1 MCHMQTIS
9 NDTGSNRFESDGR
22 AFIRAA
28 SVAELEQ
35 RPFKVVTLEDRHILL
50 LRADG
55 QIRALDSRCPH
66 MGYPLSQG
74 TIRDGVLRCHW
85 HHWRFDLASG
95 GCFTEGGDDV
105 AVFPLVIRD
114 DEVWVSPI
122 PLDGYIRRRSD
133 KFLGDLRQGM
143 EERNTFL
150 IAKAVVGLRAN
161 GVADR
166 DILSAGAMHG
176 LRFRQ
181 GGFSM
186 GLTILTCMGRLVA
199 DLQED
204 DKALADVHAL
214 LNCARD
220 AFAGP
225 PRRMLRPLP
234 TAQFTNK
241 AQLKQWFRLFIEDRE
256 AAGAERIL
264 RTAIA
269 AQYPTEHLVELL
281 MAGATDHY
289 FLSTGHVIDFTNKA
303 FELFEVMTAD
313 GALPNDETDAR
324 AVLETT
330 LSSVVRPMAMGFRHE
345 ESADWQETIEP
356 QEALF
361 AVLPTLLS
369 HSRDAQWA
377 DDGRPEALRDVLLA
391 GKPED
396 ITRALQGALGQGA
409 SVDALSSV
417 LARAGIHRVARFH
430 VQNEEDWDDVLH
442 VISYA
447 NAIDALTR
455 RAVGHSLENDVALM
469 KAVTHGAM
477 FVYLT
482 HFLNIPRASLP
493 AERGKAAIPAQLH
506 DKSALLERL
515 LYCAEFQ
522 QVEEAAAIV
531 HYYQEQKYPLAALKA
546 TLGKALLRED
556 ATFHTFQ
563 MLDAGLCQHAV
574 LGSEHPDGR
583 LALVAAT
590 RYMVAQRL
598 RRNVLF
604 STQNALKLQRGEALN
619 EEA

>member
-1 MCHMQTIS
+1 MQTAS
-9 NDTGSNRFESDGR
+9 AETNRFEADGR
-22 AFIRAA
+22 YFVK
-28 SVAELEQ
+28 VADVSELEQ
-35 RPFKVVTLEDRHILL
+35 RSFKVVTIDDRHILL

-74 TIRDGVLRCHW
+74 TIKDGVLRCHW
-85 HHWRFDLASG
+85 HHWRFDLSSG

-105 AVFPLVIRD
+105 AVFPLMIRD
-114 DEVWVSPI
+114 GAVWVSPA
-122 PLDGYIRRRSD
+122 PLEGYVRSRTE
-133 KFLGDLRQGM
+133 KLMGDLRQGM

-150 IAKAVVGLRAN
+150 IAKAVAGLRAMN
-161 GVADR
+161 VPDR

-186 GLTILTCMGRLVA
+186 GLTILTCMGLLVPH
-199 DLQED
+199 LQAD
-204 DKALADVHAL
+204 DKALADVHGL
-214 LNCARD
+214 INCARD
-220 AFAGP
+220 SFSGP

-234 TAQFTNK
+234 STQFTGK
-241 AQLKQWFRLFIEDRE
+241 AQLTRWFRLFIEDRE

-264 RTAIA
+264 RSAVA
-269 AQYPTEHLVELL
+269 AGYSMEDLIDLLVV
-281 MAGATDHY
+281 AATDHY

-303 FELFEVMTAD
+303 FELFEVMAAD
-313 GALPNDETDAR
+313 GALPIGETDTQE
-324 AVLETT
+324 VLATT
-330 LSSVVRPMAMGFRHE
+330 LSAVVRPLAMGFRHE
-345 ESADWQETIEP
+345 EDADWHETIEP

-361 AVLPTLLS
+361 SALPTLLAQP
-369 HSRDAQWA
+369 RDPYWA
-377 DDGRPEALRDVLLA
+377 NDGRPEALRDGMLA
-391 GKPED
+391 GKPDE
-396 ITRALQGALGQGA
+396 ITQALHRALEQGA
-409 SVDALSSV
+409 SVAAISSV

-447 NAIDALTR
+447 NAIDSLTR
-455 RAVGHSLENDVALM
+455 RASGRSLEGDVALM
-469 KAVTHGAM
+469 KAITHGAM

-482 HFLNIPRASLP
+482 HFLNIPRAALP
-493 AERGKAAIPAQLH
+493 AERGKGAIPAMLH
-506 DKSALLERL
+506 DKAALLERL

-531 HYYQEQKYPLAALKA
+531 HYYQEQGYPLAELKA
-546 TLGKALLRED
+546 ALGKALLRED

-563 MLDAGLCQHAV
+563 MLEAGMRQHNV
-574 LGSEHPDGR
+574 LGVNHPDGR

-619 EEA
+619 EE

>member
-1 MCHMQTIS
+1 MQTAS
-9 NDTGSNRFESDGR
+9 TETSRFEADGR
-22 AFIRAA
+22 YFVKVADI
-28 SVAELEQ
+28 AELEQ
-35 RPFKVVTLEDRHILL
+35 RPFKVVTVEDRHILL

-55 QIRALDSRCPH
+55 HIRALDSRCPH

-74 TIRDGVLRCHW
+74 TVKDGVLRCHW
-85 HHWRFDLASG
+85 HHWRFDLSSG

-105 AVFPLVIRD
+105 AVFPLMIRD
-114 DEVWVSPI
+114 GAVWVSPV
-122 PLDGYIRRRSD
+122 PLEGYVRSRTE
-133 KFLGDLRQGM
+133 KLMGDLRQGM

-150 IAKAVVGLRAN
+150 IAKAVAGLRA
-161 GVADR
+161 VSVPDR

-186 GLTILTCMGRLVA
+186 GLTILTCMGLLVPH
-199 DLQED
+199 LQAD
-204 DKALADVHAL
+204 DKALADVHGL
-214 LNCARD
+214 INCARD
-220 AFAGP
+220 SFSGP
-225 PRRMLRPLP
+225 PRPLLRPLP
-234 TAQFTNK
+234 TTQFTNK
-241 AQLKQWFRLFIEDRE
+241 TQLTRWFRLFIEDRE

-264 RTAIA
+264 RSAVA
-269 AQYPTEHLVELL
+269 AGYSMENLIELL
-281 MAGATDHY
+281 VAAATDHY

-303 FELFEVMTAD
+303 FELFAVMTAD
-313 GALPNDETDAR
+313 GALPIGETDAR
-324 AVLETT
+324 EVLATT
-330 LSSVVRPMAMGFRHE
+330 LSAVVRPMAMGFRHE
-345 ESADWQETIEP
+345 EDADWQETIEP

-361 AVLPTLLS
+361 SALPTLLAQP
-369 HSRDAQWA
+369 RNPQWA
-377 DDGRPEALRDVLLA
+377 SDGRPEALRDVMLA
-391 GKPED
+391 GKPDE
-396 ITRALQGALGQGA
+396 ITQALQRALEQGA

-447 NAIDALTR
+447 NAIDSLTR
-455 RAVGHSLENDVALM
+455 RAAGRSLEGDVALM

-482 HFLNIPRASLP
+482 HFLNIPRAGLP
-493 AERGKAAIPAQLH
+493 AERGKGAVPAMLH
-506 DKSALLERL
+506 DKAALLERL

-531 HYYQEQKYPLAALKA
+531 HYYQEQGYPLPELKA
-546 TLGKALLRED
+546 ALGKALLRED

-563 MLDAGLCQHAV
+563 MVEAGMRQHGV
-574 LGSEHPDGR
+574 LGADHPDGR

-619 EEA
+619 EE

>member
-1 MCHMQTIS
+1 MQTIHT
-9 NDTGSNRFESDGR
+9 DGDRFESNGQH
-22 AFIRAA
+22 FIRAA
-28 SVAELEQ
+28 SVTELEQ

-55 QIRALDSRCPH
+55 QMRALDSRCPH

-74 TIRDGVLRCHW
+74 TIKDGVLRCHW

-105 AVFPLVIRD
+105 AVFPLEIRD
-114 DEVWVSPI
+114 GEIWVSPT
-122 PLDGYIRRRSD
+122 PLEGYVRSLTE

-150 IAKAVVGLRAN
+150 IAKAVAGLRAN
-161 GVADR
+161 GVDDR
-166 DILSAGAMHG
+166 DILSAAAMHG

-186 GLTILTCMGRLVA
+186 GLTILTCMGLLVPH
-199 DLQED
+199 LRED
-204 DKALADVHAL
+204 DKALADVHGL
-214 LNCARD
+214 INCARD

-234 TAQFTNK
+234 TTQFTTK
-241 AQLKQWFRLFIEDRE
+241 AQLKHWFRLFIEDRE

-264 RTAIA
+264 RTAVA
-269 AQYPTEHLVELL
+269 AAYSMEDLVELL
-281 MAGATDHY
+281 LAGATDHY

-303 FELFEVMTAD
+303 FELFEVMTTD
-313 GALPNDETDAR
+313 GALPVGESDAR
-324 AVLETT
+324 EVLATT
-330 LSSVVRPMAMGFRHE
+330 LSAVVRPMAMGFRHE
-345 ESADWQETIEP
+345 EDADWQETIEP

-361 AVLPTLLS
+361 AMLPTLLAQP
-369 HSRDAQWA
+369 RDLHWA
-377 DDGRPEALRDVLLA
+377 RDGRPEALRDVLLA
-391 GKPED
+391 GKPDD
-396 ITRALQGALGQGA
+396 ITQAFQRALQQGA
-409 SVDALSSV
+409 PVDVLSSV

-442 VISYA
+442 VMSYA
-447 NAIDALTR
+447 HAIDALTR
-455 RAVGHSLENDVALM
+455 RAVGRSLEGDMALM
-469 KAVTHGAM
+469 KAITHGAM

-482 HFLNIPRASLP
+482 HFLNIPRALLP
-493 AERGKAAIPAQLH
+493 AERGKAAVPAML
-506 DKSALLERL
+506 DDRAALLERL

-531 HYYQEQKYPLAALKA
+531 HGYQERGYPLAELKA

-563 MLDAGLCQHAV
+563 MLDAGMRQQAA
-574 LGSEHPDGR
+574 LGANHPDGR

-619 EEA
+619 EDA

>member
-1 MCHMQTIS
+1 MHTIHT
-9 NDTGSNRFESDGR
+9 DTAGNRFDSNGQH
-22 AFIRAA
+22 FIRAA
-28 SVAELEQ
+28 SVTELEQ

-55 QIRALDSRCPH
+55 QLRALDSRCPH

-74 TIRDGVLRCHW
+74 TIKDGVLRCHW

-105 AVFPLVIRD
+105 AVFPLEIRD
-114 DEVWVSPI
+114 GEIWVSPT
-122 PLDGYIRRRSD
+122 PLEGYVRSRTE

-150 IAKAVVGLRAN
+150 IAKAVAGLRAN

-166 DILSAGAMHG
+166 DILSAAAMYG

-186 GLTILTCMGRLVA
+186 GLTILTCMGLLVPH
-199 DLQED
+199 LRED
-204 DKALADVHAL
+204 DKALADVHGL
-214 LNCARD
+214 INCARD

-234 TAQFTNK
+234 TTQFTTK
-241 AQLKQWFRLFIEDRE
+241 AQLKHWFRLFIEDRE

-264 RTAIA
+264 RTAVA
-269 AQYPTEHLVELL
+269 AAYSMEDLVDLL
-281 MAGATDHY
+281 LAAATDHY

-303 FELFEVMTAD
+303 FELFEVMTTD
-313 GALPNDETDAR
+313 GALPAGEFDAR
-324 AVLETT
+324 EVLATT
-330 LSSVVRPMAMGFRHE
+330 LSAVVRPMAMGFRHE
-345 ESADWQETIEP
+345 EDADWQETIEP

-361 AVLPTLLS
+361 AMLPTLLAQP
-369 HSRDAQWA
+369 RDLHWA
-377 DDGRPEALRDVLLA
+377 RDGRPEALRDVLLA
-391 GKPED
+391 GKPDD
-396 ITRALQGALGQGA
+396 ITQALQRALEQGAP
-409 SVDALSSV
+409 VDVLSSV

-442 VISYA
+442 VMSYA
-447 NAIDALTR
+447 HAIDALTR
-455 RAVGHSLENDVALM
+455 RAVGRSLEGDLALM
-469 KAVTHGAM
+469 KAITHGAM

-482 HFLNIPRASLP
+482 HFLNIPRALLP
-493 AERGKAAIPAQLH
+493 AERGKAAVPAML
-506 DKSALLERL
+506 DDRAALLERL

-531 HYYQEQKYPLAALKA
+531 HGYQERGYPLAELKA

-563 MLDAGLCQHAV
+563 MLDAGMRQQAA
-574 LGSEHPDGR
+574 LGANHPDGR

-619 EEA
+619 EDA

>member
-1 MCHMQTIS
+1 MQTIPTDANS
-9 NDTGSNRFESDGR
+9 NYFEADGR
-22 AFIRAA
+22 HYVRAA

-35 RPFKVVTLEDRHILL
+35 RPFKVVTIEDRHILL

-74 TIRDGVLRCHW
+74 TIKDGVLRCHW

-95 GCFTEGGDDV
+95 GCFTDGGDDV
-105 AVFPLVIRD
+105 AVFPLEIRD
-114 DEVWVSPI
+114 GDIWVSSV
-122 PLDGYIRRRSD
+122 PLDGYARRRTE
-133 KFLGDLRQGM
+133 KFLADVRQGM

-150 IAKAVVGLRAN
+150 IAKGVAGLRAG

-176 LRFRQ
+176 LRYRQ

-186 GLTILTCMGRLVA
+186 GLTILTCMGRLIP

-204 DKALADVHAL
+204 EKALADVHAL
-214 LNCARD
+214 INCARD
-220 AFAGP
+220 SFSGP

-234 TAQFTNK
+234 TAQFTNQ
-241 AQLKQWFRLFIEDRE
+241 AQLKHWFRLFIEDRE
-256 AAGAERIL
+256 ASGAERVL

-269 AQYPTEHLVELL
+269 AHYSTEDLIELL
-281 MAGATDHY
+281 VTGATDHY
-289 FLSTGHVIDFTNKA
+289 FLSTGHVVDFTNKA
-303 FELFEVMTAD
+303 FELYEVMTV
-313 GALPNDETDAR
+313 DETLPHGESNAQE
-324 AVLETT
+324 VLATT

-345 ESADWQETIEP
+345 EDADWQETIEP

-361 AVLPTLLS
+361 EALPTLLTQQ
-369 HSRDAQWA
+369 RDPQWA
-377 DDGRPEALRDVLLA
+377 QNGRPEALRDLLLA
-391 GKPED
+391 GKPEE
-396 ITRALQGALGQGA
+396 ITSGLRRALEEGAT
-409 SVDALSSV
+409 VDALSSV

-455 RAVGHSLENDVALM
+455 RNAGHSLEGDVALM
-469 KAVTHGAM
+469 KAIAHGAM

-482 HFLNIPRASLP
+482 HFLNIPRALLP
-493 AERGKAAIPAQLH
+493 IERGKAAIPELLH
-506 DKSALLERL
+506 DRRALLERL

-531 HYYQEQKYPLAALKA
+531 YYYQEQGYTLSELKA

-563 MLDAGLCQHAV
+563 MVDAAMRQHAV
-574 LGSEHPDGR
+574 LGAGHPDGR

-619 EEA
+619 EDA

>member
-1 MCHMQTIS
+1 MS
-9 NDTGSNRFESDGR
+9 LAPLE
-22 AFIRAA
+22 IRG
-28 SVAELEQ
+28 
-35 RPFKVVTLEDRHILL
+35 ED
-50 LRADG
+50 
-55 QIRALDSRCPH
+55 
-66 MGYPLSQG
+66 
-74 TIRDGVLRCHW
+74 
-85 HHWRFDLASG
+85 
-95 GCFTEGGDDV
+95 
-105 AVFPLVIRD
+105 
-114 DEVWVSPI
+114 VWVSPA
-122 PLDGYIRRRSD
+122 PLDGYQRRRTE

-150 IAKAVVGLRAN
+150 IAKAVAGLRAN
-161 GVADR
+161 GVPDR

-186 GLTILTCMGRLVA
+186 GLTILTCMGRLIP

-204 DKALADVHAL
+204 EKALADVHAL

-220 AFAGP
+220 SFAGP

-241 AQLKQWFRLFIEDRE
+241 AQLQHWFRLFIEDRE
-256 AAGAERIL
+256 AAGAERVL

-269 AQYPTEHLVELL
+269 AGYATEDVIELL
-281 MAGATDHY
+281 LAGATDHY
-289 FLSTGHVIDFTNKA
+289 FLSTGHVVDFTNKA
-303 FELFEVMTAD
+303 FELYDVMTAA
-313 GALPNDETDAR
+313 GALPNGETDAR
-324 AVLETT
+324 EVLATT

-345 ESADWQETIEP
+345 EDADWQETIEP

-361 AVLPTLLS
+361 ALLPPLLAS
-369 HSRDAQWA
+369 PRNPRWA
-377 DDGRPEALRDVLLA
+377 SDGRAEKLRDVMLV
-391 GKPED
+391 GKPEE
-396 ITRALQGALGQGA
+396 ITQALQVALEQGA
-409 SVDALSSV
+409 SVDELSSV
-417 LARAGIHRVARFH
+417 LVRAGIHRVARFH

-455 RAVGHSLENDVALM
+455 RNAGHSLEGDIALM

-482 HFLNIPRASLP
+482 HFLNIPRAALP
-493 AERGKAAIPAQLH
+493 SERGKSAIPAQLQNQ
-506 DKSALLERL
+506 SALLERL

-531 HYYQEQKYPLAALKA
+531 HHYQEQRYPLAPLKA

-563 MLDAGLCQHAV
+563 MLDAALHQQSV
-574 LGSEHPDGR
+574 LGADHPDGR

-598 RRNVLF
+598 RRNVHF

>member
-1 MCHMQTIS
+1 MQTVPPG
-9 NDTGSNRFESDGR
+9 TGNRFELDER
-22 AFIRAA
+22 YFIR
-28 SVAELEQ
+28 VATVSELEA
-35 RPFKVVTLEDRHILL
+35 RPFKVVTLENRHILL

-74 TIRDGVLRCHW
+74 TVKDGILRCHW

-105 AVFPLVIRD
+105 AVFPLILRD
-114 DEVWVSPI
+114 ETIWVSPV
-122 PLDGYIRRRSD
+122 PLDGYVRQRTE
-133 KFLGDLRQGM
+133 KALVDLRQGM

-150 IAKAVVGLRAN
+150 IAKAVAGLRAN
-161 GVADR
+161 DVPDR

-181 GGFSM
+181 GGFAM
-186 GLTILTCMGRLVA
+186 GLTILTCMGL
-199 DLQED
+199 LTPYLLED

-214 LNCARD
+214 INCARD
-220 AFAGP
+220 AFTGP

-234 TAQFTNK
+234 TPQFSSKT
-241 AQLKQWFRLFIEDRE
+241 QLIQWFRLFIEDRE

-264 RTAIA
+264 RSAIA
-269 AQYPTEHLVELL
+269 ADYPKEDIIEMLVSS
-281 MAGATDHY
+281 ATDHY
-289 FLSTGHVIDFTNKA
+289 FLSTGHVIDFVNKA
-303 FELFEVMTAD
+303 FALFAVMTA
-313 GALPNDETDAR
+313 GNALPPGETDVR
-324 AVLETT
+324 EVLATT

-345 ESADWQETIEP
+345 EDADWQETIAP

-361 AVLPTLLS
+361 STLPTLLAQP
-369 HSRDAQWA
+369 RDPHWVLH
-377 DDGRPEALRDVLLA
+377 GRPEALRDVLLA
-391 GKPED
+391 GKPDE
-396 ITRALQGALGQGA
+396 ISQALRHALEQGA

-417 LARAGIHRVARFH
+417 LARAGIYRVARFH

-447 NAIDALTR
+447 NAIDELTR
-455 RAVGHSLENDVALM
+455 CAAGHSLACDIALM

-482 HFLNIPRASLP
+482 HFLNIPRAQLP
-493 AERGKAAIPAQLH
+493 SERGKAALPVMLH
-506 DKSALLERL
+506 NKAALLERL

-531 HYYQEQKYPLAALKA
+531 YYYQEQGYPLAELQA

-556 ATFHTFQ
+556 ASFHTFQ
-563 MLDAGLCQHAV
+563 MLDAGMHQQNL
-574 LGSEHPDGR
+574 LGSDCLDAR

-604 STQNALKLQRGEALN
+604 STQNALKLQRGEALD
-619 EEA
+619 EET

>member
-1 MCHMQTIS
+1 MQTIPTDTS
-9 NDTGSNRFESDGR
+9 NDRFESNGR
-22 AFIRAA
+22 HFIRAA
-28 SVAELEQ
+28 NVAELEQ

-74 TIRDGVLRCHW
+74 TIKDGVLRCHW

-105 AVFPLVIRD
+105 AVFPLEIRD
-114 DEVWVSPI
+114 GEIWASPT
-122 PLDGYIRRRSD
+122 PLEGYVRGRTE

-150 IAKAVVGLRAN
+150 IAKAVAGLRAN
-161 GVADR
+161 GVDDR

-176 LRFRQ
+176 LRFRP

-186 GLTILTCMGRLVA
+186 GLTILTCMGRLIP

-303 FELFEVMTAD
+303 FELFEIMTAN
-313 GALPNDETDAR
+313 GALPFDEADAEGM
-324 AVLETT
+324 LETT

-361 AVLPTLLS
+361 AALPTLLAQP
-369 HSRDAQWA
+369 RNPQWTNDA
-377 DDGRPEALRDVLLA
+377 RPEALRDVMLA
-391 GKPED
+391 GKPDE
-396 ITRALQGALGQGA
+396 ITQALQHALEQGA
-409 SVDALSSV
+409 SV
-417 LARAGIHRVARFH
+417 
-430 VQNEEDWDDVLH
+430 
-442 VISYA
+442 
-447 NAIDALTR
+447 
-455 RAVGHSLENDVALM
+455 
-469 KAVTHGAM
+469 
-477 FVYLT
+477 
-482 HFLNIPRASLP
+482 
-493 AERGKAAIPAQLH
+493 
-506 DKSALLERL
+506 
-515 LYCAEFQ
+515 
-522 QVEEAAAIV
+522 
-531 HYYQEQKYPLAALKA
+531 
-546 TLGKALLRED
+546 
-556 ATFHTFQ
+556 
-563 MLDAGLCQHAV
+563 
-574 LGSEHPDGR
+574 
-583 LALVAAT
+583 
-590 RYMVAQRL
+590 
-598 RRNVLF
+598 
-604 STQNALKLQRGEALN
+604 
-619 EEA
+619 

>member
-1 MCHMQTIS
+1 MQTIPG
-9 NDTGSNRFESDGR
+9 DTRYSAFETDGTY
-22 AFIRAA
+22 FKVA
-28 SVAELEQ
+28 SVVELEE

-50 LRADG
+50 LLAG
-55 QIRALDSRCPH
+55 GHIRALDSRCPH

-74 TIRDGVLRCHW
+74 TVRDGVLRCHW

-105 AVFPLVIRD
+105 AVFPLEIREG
-114 DEVWVSPI
+114 EVWVSPT
-122 PLDGYIRRRSD
+122 PLDGYLRRRTE

-150 IAKAVVGLRAN
+150 IAKAVAGLRAN

-166 DILSAGAMHG
+166 EILSSGAMHG

-181 GGFSM
+181 GGFAM
-186 GLTILTCMGRLVA
+186 GLTILTCMGRLIP

-204 DKALADVHAL
+204 EKALADVHAL
-214 LNCARD
+214 INCARD
-220 AFAGP
+220 SFMGP
-225 PRRMLRPLP
+225 PRRMLRALP
-234 TAQFTNK
+234 TTKFTNK
-241 AQLKQWFRLFIEDRE
+241 EQLKHWFRLFIEDRE
-256 AAGAERIL
+256 AAGAERVL

-269 AQYPTEHLVELL
+269 AEYSTADLIEIVL
-281 MAGATDHY
+281 AGATDHY
-289 FLSTGHVIDFTNKA
+289 FLSTGHVIDFSNKA
-303 FELFEVMTAD
+303 FELFEEMTVN
-313 GALPNDETDAR
+313 GSLPYGETNMHE
-324 AVLETT
+324 VLATT

-345 ESADWQETIEP
+345 EDADWHETIEP

-361 AVLPTLLS
+361 EALPGLLS
-369 HSRDAQWA
+369 KPRDPHWA
-377 DDGRPEALRDVLLA
+377 RGERSEQLRNVLLA
-391 GKPED
+391 GKPEE
-396 ITRALQGALGQGA
+396 ITLALRVALEQGAP
-409 SVDALSSV
+409 VDALSSV
-417 LARAGIHRVARFH
+417 LACAGIHRVARFH

-447 NAIDALTR
+447 NAIDALSHR
-455 RAVGHSLENDVALM
+455 NAGHSLEGDVVLM

-482 HFLNIPRASLP
+482 HFLNIPRALLP
-493 AERGKAAIPAQLH
+493 AERGKAAIPELLDDQP
-506 DKSALLERL
+506 ALLGRL

-531 HYYQEQKYPLAALKA
+531 HYYQEHGYALADLKA
-546 TLGKALLRED
+546 VLGKALLRED

-563 MLDAGLCQHAV
+563 MVDAAFNQHAT
-574 LGSEHPDGR
+574 LGEEHPDGR
-583 LALVAAT
+583 LGLVAAT

-619 EEA
+619 EEVE

>member
-1 MCHMQTIS
+1 MQTIS
-9 NDTGSNRFESDGR
+9 NDTQNNRFESDGTY
-22 AFIRAA
+22 FKVA
-28 SVAELEQ
+28 SVVELEQ
-35 RPFKVVTLEDRHILL
+35 RPFKVITVEDRHILL

-55 QIRALDSRCPH
+55 HIRALDSRCPH

-74 TIRDGVLRCHW
+74 TIKDGVLRCHW

-105 AVFPLVIRD
+105 AVFPIEIRD
-114 DEVWVSPI
+114 GGVWVSPI
-122 PLDGYIRRRSD
+122 PLDGYARRRTE

-150 IAKAVVGLRAN
+150 IAKAVAGLRAN
-161 GVADR
+161 GVPDR

-181 GGFSM
+181 GGFAM
-186 GLTILTCMGRLVA
+186 GLTILTCMGRLIP

-204 DKALADVHAL
+204 EKALADVHAL

-220 AFAGP
+220 SFGGP

-234 TAQFTNK
+234 TTQFANK
-241 AQLKQWFRLFIEDRE
+241 AQLKHWFRLFIEDRE
-256 AAGAERIL
+256 AAGAERVL

-269 AQYPTEHLVELL
+269 AGYPREDLIELL
-281 MAGATDHY
+281 LAGATDHY
-289 FLSTGHVIDFTNKA
+289 FLSTGHVVDFTNKA
-303 FELFEVMTAD
+303 FELFEVMAAG
-313 GALPNDETDAR
+313 GALPYGEADAQE
-324 AVLETT
+324 VLATT
-330 LSSVVRPMAMGFRHE
+330 LSAVVRPMAMGFRHE
-345 ESADWQETIEP
+345 EDADWQETIEP

-361 AVLPTLLS
+361 EMLPALLARP
-369 HSRDAQWA
+369 RDQDWA
-377 DDGRPEALRDVLLA
+377 RNGRPEMLRNVLLA
-391 GKPED
+391 GKPKE
-396 ITRALQGALGQGA
+396 ITESLRAALEQGAM
-409 SVDALSSV
+409 VDALSSV

-447 NAIDALTR
+447 NAIDALAR
-455 RAVGHSLENDVALM
+455 RNTGHSPDGDIALM

-482 HFLNIPRASLP
+482 HFLNIPRAPLP
-493 AERGKAAIPAQLH
+493 VERGKAAIPALLH
-506 DKSALLERL
+506 DRSALLDRL

-531 HYYQEQKYPLAALKA
+531 HYYQEQGYSLAELKA
-546 TLGKALLRED
+546 ALGKALLRED

-563 MLDAGLCQHAV
+563 MVDAAFNQHAV
-574 LGSEHPDGR
+574 LGNDHPDGR

-619 EEA
+619 EDASEIS

>member
-1 MCHMQTIS
+1 MQTVTPG
-9 NDTGSNRFESDGR
+9 TGDRFESNGR
-22 AFIRAA
+22 YFIR
-28 SVAELEQ
+28 VATISELEQ
-35 RPFKVVTLEDRHILL
+35 RPFKVVTIEDRHILL

-55 QIRALDSRCPH
+55 RIRALDSRCPH

-105 AVFPLVIRD
+105 AVFPLTVRD
-114 DEVWVSPI
+114 EAIWVSPV
-122 PLDGYIRRRSD
+122 PLDGYVRQRTE
-133 KFLGDLRQGM
+133 KLLADLRQGM

-150 IAKAVVGLRAN
+150 LAKAVAGLRAN
-161 GVADR
+161 GVPDR

-181 GGFSM
+181 GGFAM
-186 GLTILTCMGRLVA
+186 GLTILTCMGRLA
-199 DLQED
+199 PHLWED
-204 DKALADVHAL
+204 DRALADVHGL
-214 LNCARD
+214 INCARD
-220 AFAGP
+220 SFTGP

-234 TAQFTNK
+234 TTQFTDK
-241 AQLKQWFRLFIEDRE
+241 AQLIQWFRLFIEDRE

-264 RTAIA
+264 RSAIA
-269 AQYPTEHLVELL
+269 AGYPTEDVIEMLVS
-281 MAGATDHY
+281 AATDHY

-303 FELFEVMTAD
+303 FELFAVMTAD
-313 GALPNDETDAR
+313 GALPFGESDAQE
-324 AVLETT
+324 VLATT
-330 LSSVVRPMAMGFRHE
+330 LSAVVRPMAMGFRHE
-345 ESADWQETIEP
+345 EDADWHETIEP

-361 AVLPTLLS
+361 GALPTLLAQP
-369 HSRDAQWA
+369 RDLLWAQ
-377 DDGRPEALRDVLLA
+377 DGRPEALRDVMLA
-391 GKPED
+391 GKPDE
-396 ITRALQGALGQGA
+396 ITRALHQALEQGAP
-409 SVDALSSV
+409 VDALSSV
-417 LARAGIHRVARFH
+417 LARAGIYRVARFH

-455 RAVGHSLENDVALM
+455 RAVGHSLACDIALM

-482 HFLNIPRASLP
+482 HFLNIPRALLP
-493 AERGKAAIPAQLH
+493 AERGSAAIPATLY
-506 DKSALLERL
+506 DKAALLERL

-531 HYYQEQKYPLAALKA
+531 YYYLEQGYPLAELKA
-546 TLGKALLRED
+546 ALGKALLRED
-556 ATFHTFQ
+556 ASFHTFQ
-563 MLDAGLCQHAV
+563 MLDAGMRQYDV
-574 LGSEHPDGR
+574 LGSDHPDAR

>member
-1 MCHMQTIS
+1 MQTIS
-9 NDTGSNRFESDGR
+9 SDSSQRFESDGR
-22 AFIRAA
+22 YFVRAA
-28 SVAELEQ
+28 SLAELEQ
-35 RPFKVVTLEDRHILL
+35 RPFKVVTIDDRHILL
-50 LRADG
+50 IRADG
-55 QIRALDSRCPH
+55 HMRAIDSRCPH

-74 TIRDGVLRCHW
+74 TISNGVLRCHW

-105 AVFPLVIRD
+105 AVFPLLIRD
-114 DEVWVSPI
+114 DAIWISPV
-122 PLDGYIRRRSD
+122 PLDGYTRQRTE
-133 KFLGDLRQGM
+133 KFQADMRQGM

-150 IAKAVVGLRAN
+150 IAKAVAGLRAN
-161 GVADR
+161 GVSDR

-186 GLTILTCMGRLVA
+186 GLTILTCMGLLVP

-204 DKALADVHAL
+204 DRALADVHGL
-214 LNCARD
+214 INCARD
-220 AFAGP
+220 SFSGP
-225 PRRMLRPLP
+225 PRRLLRPLP
-234 TAQFTNK
+234 ATQFLNK
-241 AQLKQWFRLFIEDRE
+241 EQLKQWFRMFIEDRE

-264 RTAIA
+264 RTAIV
-269 AQYPTEHLVELL
+269 AQYSTNDLIELL
-281 MAGATDHY
+281 MAAATDHY
-289 FLSTGHVIDFTNKA
+289 FLSTGHVVDFTNKA
-303 FELFEVMTAD
+303 FELFGVMTAGD
-313 GALPNDETDAR
+313 ALPFGETDAQE
-324 AVLETT
+324 VLQTT
-330 LSSVVRPMAMGFRHE
+330 LSAVIRPLAMGFRHE

-361 AVLPTLLS
+361 AELPTLLA
-369 HSRDAQWA
+369 RPRNLAWA
-377 DDGRPEALRDVLLA
+377 SEGRPEALRDTLLA
-391 GKPED
+391 GKPEE
-396 ITRALQGALGQGA
+396 ITRALQRALEQGA
-409 SVDALSSV
+409 SVSDLSSV

-447 NAIDALTR
+447 NAIDMLTHR
-455 RAVGHSLENDVALM
+455 SAGHSLQCDVTLM
-469 KAVTHGAM
+469 KAVAHGAM

-482 HFLNIPRASLP
+482 HFLNIPRAMLP
-493 AERGKAAIPAQLH
+493 AERGKTAIPSLLH
-506 DKSALLERL
+506 DKAALLERL

-531 HYYQEQKYPLAALKA
+531 HYYQEQGYPLAELKA
-546 TLGKALLRED
+546 ALGKALLRED
-556 ATFHTFQ
+556 STFHTFQ
-563 MLDAGLCQHAV
+563 MLEAGLRQHSV
-574 LGSEHPDGR
+574 LGANHPDGR

-619 EEA
+619 GDD

>member
-1 MCHMQTIS
+1 MQTAS
-9 NDTGSNRFESDGR
+9 AETNRFEADGR
-22 AFIRAA
+22 YFVKVAG
-28 SVAELEQ
+28 VAELEQ
-35 RPFKVVTLEDRHILL
+35 RSFKVVTIDDRHILL

-74 TIRDGVLRCHW
+74 TIKDGVLRCHW
-85 HHWRFDLASG
+85 HHWRFDLSSG

-105 AVFPLVIRD
+105 AVFPLMIRD
-114 DEVWVSPI
+114 GAVWVSPV
-122 PLDGYIRRRSD
+122 PLEGYVRSRTE
-133 KFLGDLRQGM
+133 KLMGDLRQGM

-150 IAKAVVGLRAN
+150 IAKAVAGLRAMN
-161 GVADR
+161 VPDR

-186 GLTILTCMGRLVA
+186 GLTILTCMGLLVPH
-199 DLQED
+199 LQAD
-204 DKALADVHAL
+204 DKALADVHGL
-214 LNCARD
+214 VNCARD
-220 AFAGP
+220 SFSGP

-234 TAQFTNK
+234 STQFTGK
-241 AQLKQWFRLFIEDRE
+241 AQLTRWFRLFIEDRE

-264 RTAIA
+264 RSAVA
-269 AQYPTEHLVELL
+269 AGYSMEDLIELL
-281 MAGATDHY
+281 VVAATDHY

-313 GALPNDETDAR
+313 GALPIGETDTQE
-324 AVLETT
+324 VLATT
-330 LSSVVRPMAMGFRHE
+330 LSAVVRPMAMGFRHE
-345 ESADWQETIEP
+345 EDADWHETIEP

-361 AVLPTLLS
+361 SALPTLLAQP
-369 HSRDAQWA
+369 RDPHWA
-377 DDGRPEALRDVLLA
+377 SDGRPEALRDGMLA
-391 GKPED
+391 GKPDE
-396 ITRALQGALGQGA
+396 ITQALQHALEQGA
-409 SVDALSSV
+409 SVAALSSV

-447 NAIDALTR
+447 NAIDSLTR
-455 RAVGHSLENDVALM
+455 RASGRSLEGDLALM

-482 HFLNIPRASLP
+482 HFLNIPRAALP
-493 AERGKAAIPAQLH
+493 AERGKGAIPAMLH
-506 DKSALLERL
+506 DKAALLERL

-531 HYYQEQKYPLAALKA
+531 HYYQEQGYPLAELKA
-546 TLGKALLRED
+546 ALGKALLRED

-563 MLDAGLCQHAV
+563 MLEAGMRQHDV
-574 LGSEHPDGR
+574 LGVNHPDGR

-619 EEA
+619 EE

>member
-1 MCHMQTIS
+1 MQTIS
-9 NDTGSNRFESDGR
+9 TDTGSNRFESDGR
-22 AFIRAA
+22 YYIRAA

-74 TIRDGVLRCHW
+74 TIKEGVLRCHW

-95 GCFTEGGDDV
+95 GCFTDGGDDV

-114 DEVWVSPI
+114 GYVWVSPT
-122 PLDGYIRRRSD
+122 PLDDYHRRRTE
-133 KFLGDLRQGM
+133 KFFGDLRQGM

-150 IAKAVVGLRAN
+150 IAKAVAGLHAA
-161 GVADR
+161 GVPDR

-186 GLTILTCMGRLVA
+186 GLTILTCMGLLVG

-204 DKALADVHAL
+204 EKVLADVHAL
-214 LNCARD
+214 INCARD
-220 AFAGP
+220 SFAGP
-225 PRRMLRPLP
+225 PRRMLHPLP
-234 TAQFTNK
+234 TTQFTNK

-264 RTAIA
+264 RTAVA
-269 AQYPTEHLVELL
+269 AGYSAEDLIELL
-281 MAGATDHY
+281 VAGATNHY

-303 FELFEVMTAD
+303 FELFEVMTEG
-313 GALPNDETDAR
+313 GALPLGETDLREVQA
-324 AVLETT
+324 TT
-330 LSSVVRPMAMGFRHE
+330 LSAVVRPMAMGFRHE
-345 ESADWQETIEP
+345 EDADWHETIEP

-361 AVLPTLLS
+361 AALPTLLAQP
-369 HSRDAQWA
+369 RNPQWA
-377 DDGRPEALRDVLLA
+377 SDGRPEVLRDLLLA
-391 GKPED
+391 GKPEE
-396 ITRALQGALGQGA
+396 ITQAFQRALEEGA

-447 NAIDALTR
+447 NAIDALTH
-455 RAVGHSLENDVALM
+455 RAVGRSLEGDVALM

-482 HFLNIPRASLP
+482 HFLNIPRAALP
-493 AERGKAAIPAQLH
+493 AERGKAAIPALLH
-506 DKSALLERL
+506 DASALLERL

-531 HYYQEQKYPLAALKA
+531 HYYQEQGYPLAALKA

-563 MLDAGLCQHAV
+563 MLDAGLRQHTV
-574 LGSEHPDGR
+574 LGADHPDGR

-619 EEA
+619 ENSTLE

>member
-1 MCHMQTIS
+1 MQTIS
-9 NDTGSNRFESDGR
+9 SDAQNNRFESDGVY
-22 AFIRAA
+22 FKVS

-35 RPFKVVTLEDRHILL
+35 RPFKVVTVEDRHILL
-50 LRADG
+50 MRADG
-55 QIRALDSRCPH
+55 HIRALDSRCPH

-74 TIRDGVLRCHW
+74 TVKDGVLRCHW

-105 AVFPLVIRD
+105 AVFPLEIRD
-114 DEVWVSPI
+114 GEVWVSPT
-122 PLDGYIRRRSD
+122 PMDGYMRRRTE

-150 IAKAVVGLRAN
+150 IAKAVAGLRAN
-161 GVADR
+161 GVPDR
-166 DILSAGAMHG
+166 DILSAGAIHG
-176 LRFRQ
+176 LRYRQ
-181 GGFSM
+181 GGFAM
-186 GLTILTCMGRLVA
+186 GLTILTCMGRLIPE
-199 DLQED
+199 LLED
-204 DKALADVHAL
+204 EKALADVHAL

-220 AFAGP
+220 SFAGP

-234 TAQFTNK
+234 TTQFTTK
-241 AQLKQWFRLFIEDRE
+241 AQLKHWYRLFIEDRE
-256 AAGAERIL
+256 AAGAERVV

-269 AQYPTEHLVELL
+269 AEYSMADLIEVLL
-281 MAGATDHY
+281 AGATDHY

-303 FELFEVMTAD
+303 FELFEVMTANA
-313 GALPNDETDAR
+313 ALPSGESDAR
-324 AVLETT
+324 EVLATT

-345 ESADWQETIEP
+345 EDADWHETKEP

-361 AVLPTLLS
+361 EKLPAILARP
-369 HSRDAQWA
+369 RDPHWA
-377 DDGRPEALRDVLLA
+377 RGGRPEQLRDVMLA
-391 GKPED
+391 GKPEE
-396 ITRALQGALGQGA
+396 ITQALHGALKQGAP
-409 SVDALSSV
+409 VNALSSV

-447 NAIDALTR
+447 NAVDALTR
-455 RAVGHSLENDVALM
+455 RNAGHSLEGDVALM

-493 AERGKAAIPAQLH
+493 AERGKAAIPLLLQDRA
-506 DKSALLERL
+506 ALLERL

-531 HYYQEQKYPLAALKA
+531 HYYQEQGYPLAELKA
-546 TLGKALLRED
+546 ALGKALLRED

-563 MLDAGLCQHAV
+563 MVDAAFNQHAV
-574 LGSEHPDGR
+574 LGEDHADGR

-619 EEA
+619 EEV

>member
-1 MCHMQTIS
+1 MQTIPTDLS
-9 NDTGSNRFESDGR
+9 NNRFESNGR
-22 AFIRAA
+22 HFIRAA
-28 SVAELEQ
+28 NVAELEQ

-74 TIRDGVLRCHW
+74 TIKDGVLRCHW

-95 GCFTEGGDDV
+95 DCFTEGGDDV

-133 KFLGDLRQGM
+133 RFLGDLRQGM

-150 IAKAVVGLRAN
+150 IAKAVAGLRAN

-313 GALPNDETDAR
+313 GALPNGETGVQS
-324 AVLETT
+324 VLETT

-369 HSRDAQWA
+369 HSREAQWV

-396 ITRALQGALGQGA
+396 ITRALQDALEQGA

-455 RAVGHSLENDVALM
+455 RAVGHSLEGDIALM

-482 HFLNIPRASLP
+482 HFLNIPRAPLP
-493 AERGKAAIPAQLH
+493 AERGKAAVPARLH
-506 DKSALLERL
+506 DKMALLERL

-563 MLDAGLCQHAV
+563 MLDAGLQQHAL
-574 LGSEHPDGR
+574 LGDDHPDGR

>member
-1 MCHMQTIS
+1 MQTTSVTPSS
-9 NDTGSNRFESDGR
+9 NSFEADGPYYNV
-22 AFIRAA
+22 A

-50 LRADG
+50 MRADG
-55 QIRALDSRCPH
+55 RIYALDSRCPH

-74 TIRDGVLRCHW
+74 TVRDGVLRCHW

-105 AVFPLVIRD
+105 AVFPIAIKD
-114 DEVWVSPI
+114 GAIWVCPV
-122 PLDGYIRRRSD
+122 PFEGYVRQRTE
-133 KFLGDLRQGM
+133 KFLGDLQQGM

-150 IAKAVVGLRAN
+150 IAKAVAGLRAHS
-161 GVADR
+161 VPDR
-166 DILSAGAMHG
+166 DILSSGAMHG

-181 GGFSM
+181 GGFAM
-186 GLTILTCMGRLVA
+186 GLTILTCMGLLMPHLR
-199 DLQED
+199 D
-204 DKALADVHAL
+204 DEKALADVHAL
-214 LNCARD
+214 INCARD
-220 AFAGP
+220 SFSGP

-234 TAQFTNK
+234 TTRFVDK
-241 AQLKQWFRLFIEDRE
+241 AQLIQWFRLFIEDRE

-264 RTAIA
+264 RSAIEA
-269 AQYPTEHLVELL
+269 GYALEDLVDLL
-281 MAGATDHY
+281 LSAATDHY

-303 FELFEVMTAD
+303 FELFEVMTEN
-313 GALPNDETDAR
+313 GSLPTGETDAR
-324 AVLETT
+324 EVLATT
-330 LSSVVRPMAMGFRHE
+330 LSGVIRPMAMGFRHE
-345 ESADWQETIEP
+345 EAADWHETIEP

-361 AVLPTLLS
+361 TALPALL
-369 HSRDAQWA
+369 AQPRTADWA
-377 DDGRPEALRDVLLA
+377 SDGRPEALRDVMLA
-391 GKPED
+391 GKPAE
-396 ITRALQGALGQGA
+396 ITQALREALEQGAA
-409 SVDALSSV
+409 VADLSSV

-447 NAIDALTR
+447 NAINMLTR
-455 RAVGHSLENDVALM
+455 RAAGRSLEGDIALM

-482 HFLNIPRASLP
+482 HFLNIPRAALP
-493 AERGKAAIPAQLH
+493 AERGKSVIPALLH
-506 DKSALLERL
+506 DKDALLERL

-531 HYYQEQKYPLAALKA
+531 HYYQETAYSLAELKA
-546 TLGKALLRED
+546 ALGKALLRED

-563 MLDAGLCQHAV
+563 MLEAGIRQHEV
-574 LGSEHPDGR
+574 LGADHPDGR

-604 STQNALKLQRGEALN
+604 STQNALKMQRGEALN

>member
-9 NDTGSNRFESDGR
+9 NDAGSNRFESDGR

-28 SVAELEQ
+28 SVSELEQ

-74 TIRDGVLRCHW
+74 TIREGVLRCHW

-150 IAKAVVGLRAN
+150 IAKAVAGLRAN

-361 AVLPTLLS
+361 ALLPTLLS

-377 DDGRPEALRDVLLA
+377 NDGRPEALRDVLLA

-396 ITRALQGALGQGA
+396 ITRALQDALEQGA

-482 HFLNIPRASLP
+482 HFLNIPRAPLP

-506 DKSALLERL
+506 DKAALLERL

-563 MLDAGLCQHAV
+563 MLDAGLRQHAV

>member
-1 MCHMQTIS
+1 MQTTS
-9 NDTGSNRFESDGR
+9 SDTQNNRFESDGTY
-22 AFIRAA
+22 FKVA

-35 RPFKVVTLEDRHILL
+35 RPFKVVTIEDRHILL

-55 QIRALDSRCPH
+55 HIRALDSRCPH

-74 TIRDGVLRCHW
+74 TIKDGVLRCHW

-105 AVFPLVIRD
+105 AVFPLEIRD
-114 DEVWVSPI
+114 GGVWVSPM
-122 PLDGYIRRRSD
+122 PLDGYMRRRTE

-150 IAKAVVGLRAN
+150 IAKAVAGLRAN
-161 GVADR
+161 GVPDR
-166 DILSAGAMHG
+166 DILSSGAMHG

-181 GGFSM
+181 GGFGM
-186 GLTILTCMGRLVA
+186 GLTILTCMGRLIP

-204 DKALADVHAL
+204 EKALADVHAL

-220 AFAGP
+220 SFAGP

-234 TAQFTNK
+234 TTQFTNK
-241 AQLKQWFRLFIEDRE
+241 AQLKHWFRLFIEDRE
-256 AAGAERIL
+256 AAGAERVL

-269 AQYPTEHLVELL
+269 AEYSTADLIELL
-281 MAGATDHY
+281 LAGATDHY

-303 FELFEVMTAD
+303 FELFEVMTAN
-313 GALPNDETDAR
+313 GALPYGETDTR
-324 AVLETT
+324 EVLATT

-345 ESADWQETIEP
+345 EDADWHETIEP
-356 QEALF
+356 QKVLFEA
-361 AVLPTLLS
+361 LPTLLVRP
-369 HSRDAQWA
+369 RDPHWA
-377 DDGRPEALRDVLLA
+377 RGERPELLRDVMLA
-391 GKPED
+391 GKPEE
-396 ITRALQGALGQGA
+396 ITQALYIALEQGAA
-409 SVDALSSV
+409 VDALSSV

-447 NAIDALTR
+447 NAIDALAR
-455 RAVGHSLENDVALM
+455 RNAGHSLEGDVALM
-469 KAVTHGAM
+469 KAVTYGAM

-482 HFLNIPRASLP
+482 HFLNIPRALLP
-493 AERGKAAIPAQLH
+493 AERGKAAIPKLLH
-506 DKSALLERL
+506 DRSALLERL

-531 HYYQEQKYPLAALKA
+531 HYYQEQGYPLAELKVV
-546 TLGKALLRED
+546 LGKALLRED

-563 MLDAGLCQHAV
+563 MIDAALNQHTV
-574 LGSEHPDGR
+574 LGEDHPDGR

>member
-1 MCHMQTIS
+1 MQTTS
-9 NDTGSNRFESDGR
+9 TETNRFEADGR
-22 AFIRAA
+22 YFVRVAD
-28 SVAELEQ
+28 VAELEH
-35 RPFKVVTLEDRHILL
+35 RSFKVVTIDDRHILL

-74 TIRDGVLRCHW
+74 TIKDGVLRCHW
-85 HHWRFDLASG
+85 HHWRFDLTSG

-105 AVFPLVIRD
+105 AVFPLMIRD
-114 DEVWVSPI
+114 GAVWVSSV
-122 PLDGYIRRRSD
+122 PLEGYVRSRTE
-133 KFLGDLRQGM
+133 KLMGDLRQGM

-150 IAKAVVGLRAN
+150 IAKAVAGLRAVN
-161 GVADR
+161 VPDR
-166 DILSAGAMHG
+166 DILSAGAMQG

-181 GGFSM
+181 AGFSM
-186 GLTILTCMGRLVA
+186 GLTILTCMGLLVPH
-199 DLQED
+199 LQTD
-204 DKALADVHAL
+204 DKALADVHGL
-214 LNCARD
+214 INCARD
-220 AFAGP
+220 SFSGP

-234 TAQFTNK
+234 SMQFTGK
-241 AQLKQWFRLFIEDRE
+241 AQLTRWFRLFIEDRE

-264 RTAIA
+264 RSAVA
-269 AQYPTEHLVELL
+269 ASYSMEDLIELL
-281 MAGATDHY
+281 IVAATDHY
-289 FLSTGHVIDFTNKA
+289 FLNTGHVIDFTNKA

-313 GALPNDETDAR
+313 GALPVGETNTQE
-324 AVLETT
+324 VLATT
-330 LSSVVRPMAMGFRHE
+330 LSAIVRPMAMGFRHE
-345 ESADWQETIEP
+345 EDADWHETLGP

-361 AVLPTLLS
+361 AALPTLLAQP
-369 HSRDAQWA
+369 RNPQWA
-377 DDGRPEALRDVLLA
+377 SDGRPEALRDRMLA
-391 GKPED
+391 GKPDE
-396 ITRALQGALGQGA
+396 ITQALQHALEQGA
-409 SVDALSSV
+409 SVAALSSV

-447 NAIDALTR
+447 NATDSLTR
-455 RAVGHSLENDVALM
+455 RASGRSLESDVALM

-482 HFLNIPRASLP
+482 HFLNIPRAALP
-493 AERGKAAIPAQLH
+493 AERGRGAIPAMLH
-506 DKSALLERL
+506 DKAALLERL

-531 HYYQEQKYPLAALKA
+531 HYYQEQGYPLSELKA
-546 TLGKALLRED
+546 ALGKALLRED

-563 MLDAGLCQHAV
+563 MLEAGMRQHSV
-574 LGSEHPDGR
+574 LGADHPDGR
-583 LALVAAT
+583 LALVAAS

-619 EEA
+619 EE

>member
-150 IAKAVVGLRAN
+150 IAKAVAGLRAN

-361 AVLPTLLS
+361 ALLPTLLS

-396 ITRALQGALGQGA
+396 ITRALQDALEQGA

-482 HFLNIPRASLP
+482 HFLNIPRAPLP

-506 DKSALLERL
+506 DKAALLERL

-563 MLDAGLCQHAV
+563 MLDAGLRQHAV

>member
-1 MCHMQTIS
+1 MQTLS
-9 NDTGSNRFESDGR
+9 SDTQNNRFESDGKYYKV
-22 AFIRAA
+22 AT
-28 SVAELEQ
+28 VAELEQ
-35 RPFKVVTLEDRHILL
+35 RPFKVVTVEDRHILL

-55 QIRALDSRCPH
+55 HIRTLDSRCPH

-74 TIRDGVLRCHW
+74 TIKDGVLRCHW

-105 AVFPLVIRD
+105 AVFPMEIRGD
-114 DEVWVSPI
+114 DVWVSPA
-122 PLDGYIRRRSD
+122 PLYFYQPGRTE

-150 IAKAVVGLRAN
+150 IAKAVAGLRAN

-186 GLTILTCMGRLVA
+186 GLTILTCMGRLIP

-204 DKALADVHAL
+204 EKALADVHAL

-220 AFAGP
+220 SFAGP

-241 AQLKQWFRLFIEDRE
+241 AQLQHWFRLFIEDRE
-256 AAGAERIL
+256 AAGAERVL

-269 AQYPTEHLVELL
+269 AGYATEDVIELL
-281 MAGATDHY
+281 LAGATDHY
-289 FLSTGHVIDFTNKA
+289 FLSTGHVVDFTNKA
-303 FELFEVMTAD
+303 FELYDVMTAA
-313 GALPNDETDAR
+313 GALPNGETDAR
-324 AVLETT
+324 EVLATT

-345 ESADWQETIEP
+345 EDADWQETIEP
-356 QEALF
+356 QQALF
-361 AVLPTLLS
+361 ALLPTLLAS
-369 HSRDAQWA
+369 PRNPRWA
-377 DDGRPEALRDVLLA
+377 SDGRAEKLRDVMLA
-391 GKPED
+391 GKPEE
-396 ITRALQGALGQGA
+396 ITQALQVALEQGA
-409 SVDALSSV
+409 SVDELSSV
-417 LARAGIHRVARFH
+417 LVRAGIHRVARFH

-455 RAVGHSLENDVALM
+455 RNAGHSLEGDIALM

-482 HFLNIPRASLP
+482 HFLNIPRAALP
-493 AERGKAAIPAQLH
+493 SERGKSAIPAQLQNQ
-506 DKSALLERL
+506 SALLERL

-531 HYYQEQKYPLAALKA
+531 HHYQEQRYPLAPLKA

-563 MLDAGLCQHAV
+563 MLDAALHQHSV
-574 LGSEHPDGR
+574 LGADHPDGR

>member
-1 MCHMQTIS
+1 MQTAS
-9 NDTGSNRFESDGR
+9 AETNRFEADGR
-22 AFIRAA
+22 YFVKVAG
-28 SVAELEQ
+28 VAELEQ
-35 RPFKVVTLEDRHILL
+35 RSFKVVTIDDRHILL

-74 TIRDGVLRCHW
+74 TIKDGVLRCHW
-85 HHWRFDLASG
+85 HHWRFDLSSG

-105 AVFPLVIRD
+105 AVFPLMIRD
-114 DEVWVSPI
+114 GAVWVSPV
-122 PLDGYIRRRSD
+122 PLEGYVRSRTE

-150 IAKAVVGLRAN
+150 IAKAVAGLRAMN
-161 GVADR
+161 VPDR

-186 GLTILTCMGRLVA
+186 GLTILTCMGLLVPH
-199 DLQED
+199 LQAD
-204 DKALADVHAL
+204 DKALADVHGL
-214 LNCARD
+214 VNCARD
-220 AFAGP
+220 SFSGP

-234 TAQFTNK
+234 STQFTGK
-241 AQLKQWFRLFIEDRE
+241 AQLTRWFRLFIEDRE

-264 RTAIA
+264 RSAVA
-269 AQYPTEHLVELL
+269 AGYSMEDLIELL
-281 MAGATDHY
+281 VVAATDHY

-313 GALPNDETDAR
+313 GALPIGETDTQE
-324 AVLETT
+324 VLATT
-330 LSSVVRPMAMGFRHE
+330 LSAVVRPMAMGFRHE
-345 ESADWQETIEP
+345 EDADWHETIEP

-361 AVLPTLLS
+361 SALPTLL
-369 HSRDAQWA
+369 AQPRNPHWA
-377 DDGRPEALRDVLLA
+377 SDGRPEALRDGMLA
-391 GKPED
+391 GKPDE
-396 ITRALQGALGQGA
+396 ITQALQHALEQGA
-409 SVDALSSV
+409 SVAALSSV

-447 NAIDALTR
+447 NAIDSLTR
-455 RAVGHSLENDVALM
+455 RASGRSLEGDLALM

-482 HFLNIPRASLP
+482 HFLNIPRAPLP
-493 AERGKAAIPAQLH
+493 AERGQAAVPAMLH
-506 DKSALLERL
+506 DKAALLERL

-531 HYYQEQKYPLAALKA
+531 HYYQEQGYPLAELKA
-546 TLGKALLRED
+546 ALGKALLRED

-563 MLDAGLCQHAV
+563 MLEAGMRQHDV
-574 LGSEHPDGR
+574 LGVNHPDGR

-590 RYMVAQRL
+590 R
-598 RRNVLF
+598 
-604 STQNALKLQRGEALN
+604 
-619 EEA
+619 

>member
-1 MCHMQTIS
+1 MQTTSASTAS
-9 NDTGSNRFESDGR
+9 NSFESDGQYYR
-22 AFIRAA
+22 VA

-55 QIRALDSRCPH
+55 RIYALDSRCPH

-74 TIRDGVLRCHW
+74 TVRDGVLRCHW
-85 HHWRFDLASG
+85 HHWRFDMASG

-105 AVFPLVIRD
+105 AVFPLELRD
-114 DEVWVSPI
+114 GAVWVSPT
-122 PLDGYIRRRSD
+122 PLEGYTRRRAE
-133 KFLGDLRQGM
+133 KFLDDLRQGM
-143 EERNTFL
+143 EERNSFL
-150 IAKAVVGLRAN
+150 IAKAVAGLRAHN
-161 GVADR
+161 VPDR

-186 GLTILTCMGRLVA
+186 GLTILTCMGLLVPH
-199 DLQED
+199 LRD
-204 DKALADVHAL
+204 DERALADVHAL
-214 LNCARD
+214 VNCARD
-220 AFAGP
+220 SFAGP
-225 PRRMLRPLP
+225 PRRMLRSLP
-234 TAQFTNK
+234 TTHNVEK
-241 AQLKQWFRLFIEDRE
+241 AQLTQWFRLFIEDRE

-264 RTAIA
+264 RSAIDGG
-269 AQYPTEHLVELL
+269 YPLEDLVNLL
-281 MAGATDHY
+281 LSAATDHY

-303 FELFEVMTAD
+303 FELFEVMTEG
-313 GALPNDETDAR
+313 GALPMGESDAR
-324 AVLETT
+324 AVLATT
-330 LSSVVRPMAMGFRHE
+330 LSAVIRPMATGFRHE
-345 ESADWQETIEP
+345 EDADWHETIKP
-356 QEALF
+356 QESLF
-361 AVLPTLLS
+361 ADLPALL
-369 HSRDAQWA
+369 AQPRRPDWA
-377 DDGRPEALRDVLLA
+377 SAGRPEALRDLLLA
-391 GKPED
+391 DKPEA
-396 ITRALQGALGQGA
+396 ITQALRQALEQGATVA
-409 SVDALSSV
+409 DLSSV

-447 NAIDALTR
+447 NAIDMLTR
-455 RAVGHSLENDVALM
+455 RASGRSLDGDVALM
-469 KAVTHGAM
+469 KAITHGAM

-482 HFLNIPRASLP
+482 HFLNIPRAALP
-493 AERGKAAIPAQLH
+493 AERGKSAIPALLS
-506 DKSALLERL
+506 DKAALLERL

-531 HYYQEQKYPLAALKA
+531 HYYQETGYSLVELKA
-546 TLGKALLRED
+546 ALGKALLRED

-563 MLDAGLCQHAV
+563 MLEAGLRQHAV
-574 LGSEHPDGR
+574 LGADHSDGR

-604 STQNALKLQRGEALN
+604 STQNALKLQRGEALD

>member
-1 MCHMQTIS
+1 MQTIPG
-9 NDTGSNRFESDGR
+9 DTRHSPFESDGT
-22 AFIRAA
+22 FFKVA
-28 SVAELEQ
+28 SVAELEE
-35 RPFKVVTLEDRHILL
+35 RPFKVVTVEDRHILL
-50 LRADG
+50 LLADG
-55 QIRALDSRCPH
+55 HIRALDSRCPH

-74 TIRDGVLRCHW
+74 TVRDGVLRCHW

-105 AVFPLVIRD
+105 AVFPLEIRGG
-114 DEVWVSPI
+114 EVWVSPT
-122 PLDGYIRRRSD
+122 PLDGYLRRRTE

-150 IAKAVVGLRAN
+150 TAKAVAGLRAN
-161 GVADR
+161 GVPDR
-166 DILSAGAMHG
+166 EILSSGAMHG

-181 GGFSM
+181 GGFAM
-186 GLTILTCMGRLVA
+186 GLTILTCMGRLIP

-204 DKALADVHAL
+204 EKALADVHAL
-214 LNCARD
+214 INCARD
-220 AFAGP
+220 SFMGP

-234 TAQFTNK
+234 TTQFTNK
-241 AQLKQWFRLFIEDRE
+241 EQLKHWFRLFIEDRE
-256 AAGAERIL
+256 AAGAERAL

-269 AQYPTEHLVELL
+269 AEYSTADLIEILL
-281 MAGATDHY
+281 AGATDHY

-303 FELFEVMTAD
+303 FELFEEMTVN
-313 GALPNDETDAR
+313 GLLPYGETNSGE
-324 AVLETT
+324 VLATT

-345 ESADWQETIEP
+345 EDADWHETLEP

-361 AVLPTLLS
+361 ETLPGLLAKP
-369 HSRDAQWA
+369 RDPHWA
-377 DDGRPEALRDVLLA
+377 RGERSEQLRNVLLA
-391 GKPED
+391 GKPEE
-396 ITRALQGALGQGA
+396 ITHALRVALEQSA
-409 SVDALSSV
+409 PVDTLSSV

-447 NAIDALTR
+447 NAIDALAHR
-455 RAVGHSLENDVALM
+455 NAGHSLEGDVVLM
-469 KAVTHGAM
+469 KAVTHGSM

-482 HFLNIPRASLP
+482 HFLNIPRALLP
-493 AERGKAAIPAQLH
+493 AERGKAATPELLR
-506 DKSALLERL
+506 DKPALLERL
-515 LYCAEFQ
+515 MYCAEFQ

-531 HYYQEQKYPLAALKA
+531 HYYQEQGYALADLKA

-563 MLDAGLCQHAV
+563 MVDAAFNQLAT
-574 LGSEHPDGR
+574 LGEEHPDGR

-619 EEA
+619 EEG

>member
-1 MCHMQTIS
+1 MQTIHT
-9 NDTGSNRFESDGR
+9 DGDRFESNGQH
-22 AFIRAA
+22 FIRAA
-28 SVAELEQ
+28 SVTELEQ

-55 QIRALDSRCPH
+55 QMRALDSRCPH

-74 TIRDGVLRCHW
+74 TIKDGVLRCHW

-105 AVFPLVIRD
+105 AVFPLEIRD
-114 DEVWVSPI
+114 GEIWVSPT
-122 PLDGYIRRRSD
+122 PLEGYVRSLTE

-150 IAKAVVGLRAN
+150 IAKAAAGLRAN

-166 DILSAGAMHG
+166 DILSAAAMYG

-186 GLTILTCMGRLVA
+186 GLTILTCMGLLVPH
-199 DLQED
+199 LRED
-204 DKALADVHAL
+204 DKALADVHGL
-214 LNCARD
+214 INCARD

-234 TAQFTNK
+234 TTQFTTK
-241 AQLKQWFRLFIEDRE
+241 AQLKHWFRLFIEDRE

-264 RTAIA
+264 RTAVA
-269 AQYPTEHLVELL
+269 AAYSMEDLVELL
-281 MAGATDHY
+281 LAGATDHY

-303 FELFEVMTAD
+303 FELFEVMTTD
-313 GALPNDETDAR
+313 GALPAGEFDAR
-324 AVLETT
+324 EVLATT
-330 LSSVVRPMAMGFRHE
+330 LSAVVRPMAMGFRHE
-345 ESADWQETIEP
+345 EDADWQETIEP

-361 AVLPTLLS
+361 AMLPTLLAQP
-369 HSRDAQWA
+369 RDLHWA
-377 DDGRPEALRDVLLA
+377 RDGRPEALRDVLLA
-391 GKPED
+391 GKPDD
-396 ITRALQGALGQGA
+396 ITQAFQRALQQGA
-409 SVDALSSV
+409 PVDVLSSV

-442 VISYA
+442 VMSYA
-447 NAIDALTR
+447 HAIDALTR
-455 RAVGHSLENDVALM
+455 RAVGRSLEGDMALM
-469 KAVTHGAM
+469 KAITHGAM

-482 HFLNIPRASLP
+482 HFLNIPRALLP
-493 AERGKAAIPAQLH
+493 AERGKAAVPAML
-506 DKSALLERL
+506 DDRAALLERL

-531 HYYQEQKYPLAALKA
+531 HGYQERGYPLAELKA

-563 MLDAGLCQHAV
+563 MLDAGMRQQAA
-574 LGSEHPDGR
+574 LGANHPDGR

-619 EEA
+619 EDA